1 MEPVRQPR
9 SPLAATALLLW
20 LGLVPACAGAFGRPA
35 PVATPLAATASTSP
49 GSSVPAANTGVGTG
63 RNADSAVQPDATYPP
78 PDDEPLDDGGEG
90 GEAGGPT
97 PQVRRPHPLDGK
109 TKTELEELLAN
120 DPAALGS
127 MSIGTTNGG
136 ALFNAVQMPPSD
148 HYQLVDLAHAWGTQ
162 ETVDALTR
170 CIAAVAAK
178 YPGSGPLPIGH
189 LSTRRG
195 GALSP
200 HVSHQTG
207 RDADVGYYYLEGGRW
222 YARAHAKN
230 LDRERTWALVRAL
243 ITETDVDLILID
255 HSIQVLL
262 EEHARN
268 IGEEPAWLDSV
279 FRGVPGK
286 LPPVI
291 RHAKGHATHL
301 HVRFFNPIAQE
312 TGRRMQEFL
321 VQKRLVEPPVS
332 HVHHKA
338 KNGETLG
345 MLARKYRTTVK
356 AIQRANGLRSTKIRA
371 NKVYLIPRPSGLKS
385 SPHPVSVPSRR
396 RPPARSGDGLPRSSL
411 LPRIQR

>member
-1 MEPVRQPR
+1 M
-9 SPLAATALLLW
+9 
-20 LGLVPACAGAFGRPA
+20 
-35 PVATPLAATASTSP
+35 
-49 GSSVPAANTGVGTG
+49 
-63 RNADSAVQPDATYPP
+63 YPP
-78 PDDEPLDDGGEG
+78 PDDEPLDDGIEG
-90 GEAGGPT
+90 GTGDAP
-97 PQVRRPHPLDGK
+97 PQAQKPHPLDGK
-109 TKTELEELLAN
+109 TKAELEALLAN
-120 DPAALGS
+120 DVASLGS
-127 MSIGTTNGG
+127 MSIGSPNGG
-136 ALFNAVQMPPSD
+136 ALFNAVQMPESEL
-148 HYQLVDLAHAWGTQ
+148 YELVDPAHAWGTQ
-162 ETVDALTR
+162 ETVDALLR
-170 CIAAVAAK
+170 SIAAVERK
-178 YPGSGPLPIGH
+178 FPGSAPLPIGH
-189 LSTRRG
+189 LSARRG

-207 RDADVGYYYLEGGRW
+207 RDADVGYYYLDGGRW

-230 LDRERTWALVRAL
+230 LDRERTWTLVRTL

-262 EEHARN
+262 EDYARS
-268 IGEEPAWLDSV
+268 IGEDQTWLDGV
-279 FRGVPGK
+279 FRGIPGK

-291 RHAKGHATHL
+291 RHARGHATHL

-321 VQKRLVEPPVS
+321 VRKKLVEPPVT

-385 SPHPVSVPSRR
+385 APHPVSVPSRR
-396 RPPARSGDGLPRSSL
+396 RPPGRTSDALPRSSL
-411 LPRIQR
+411 EPRIRP

>member
-1 MEPVRQPR
+1 MQ
-9 SPLAATALLLW
+9 
-20 LGLVPACAGAFGRPA
+20 
-35 PVATPLAATASTSP
+35 
-49 GSSVPAANTGVGTG
+49 
-63 RNADSAVQPDATYPP
+63 
-78 PDDEPLDDGGEG
+78 
-90 GEAGGPT
+90 
-97 PQVRRPHPLDGK
+97 PHPLDGK
-109 TKTELEELLAN
+109 TRPELEELLAN

-127 MSIGTTNGG
+127 MSIGSPNGG
-136 ALFNAVQMPPSD
+136 ALFNAVQMPPGE
-148 HYQLVDLAHAWGTQ
+148 HYQLVDPAHAWGTQ
-162 ETVDALTR
+162 ETVDALVR
-170 CIAAVAAK
+170 SIAAVERK
-178 YPGSGPLPIGH
+178 FPGSSLLPIGH
-189 LSTRRG
+189 LSARRG

-207 RDADVGYYYLEGGRW
+207 RDADVGYYYLDGGRW

-230 LDRERTWALVRAL
+230 LDRERTWTLVRTL

-262 EEHARN
+262 EQYARSV
-268 IGEEPAWLDSV
+268 GENQSWLDSI

-291 RHAKGHATHL
+291 RHAKGHATHF

-321 VQKRLVEPPVS
+321 VQKRLVEPPVT

-371 NKVYLIPRPSGLKS
+371 NKVYLIPRPSGLKT

-396 RPPARSGDGLPRSSL
+396 NPPARRDGSLPQSSL
-411 LPRIQR
+411 LPKIRQ